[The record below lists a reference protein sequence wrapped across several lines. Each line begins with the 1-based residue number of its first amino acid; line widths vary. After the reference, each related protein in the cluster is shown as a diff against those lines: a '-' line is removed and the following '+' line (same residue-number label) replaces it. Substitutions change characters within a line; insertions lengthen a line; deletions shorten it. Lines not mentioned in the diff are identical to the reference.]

1 MHTCVNFFPG
11 RSSCLASFPHCLMCD
26 PLTTSK
32 YPLGLDMLIVLPDVY
47 SQMNLHTGVKFGSE
61 RSSCLRQDRRR
72 LLRLVRFLAA
82 VGAESRKTRQK
93 HHLYIGNYN
102 SGPSMLTS
110 TSLTFFTAIFLAFR
124 GSLAEVLMVMCRH
137 VTTELHIYNI

>member
-1 MHTCVNFFPG
+1 MPHLVPIGPAVWYISHIFVCVTPNPLQIPLGVRQVNF
-11 RSSCLASFPHCLMCD
+11 LA
-26 PLTTSK
+26 
-32 YPLGLDMLIVLPDVY
+32 IVH

-93 HHLYIGNYN
+93 QHLYIGNYN

-137 VTTELHIYNI
+137 VTTELHIYNLYL